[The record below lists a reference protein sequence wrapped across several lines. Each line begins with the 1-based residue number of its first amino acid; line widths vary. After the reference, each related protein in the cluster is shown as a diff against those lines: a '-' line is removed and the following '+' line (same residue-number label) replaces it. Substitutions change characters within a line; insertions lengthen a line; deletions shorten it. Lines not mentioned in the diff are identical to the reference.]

1 MDRKIHKRFADNRKI
16 RNKEIDEAKTLL
28 SEHKNVLVESGLY
41 DDATRT
47 IEKMQK
53 TILKASN

>member
-1 MDRKIHKRFADNRKI
+1 MVEALAK
-16 RNKEIDEAKTLL
+16 NKEIDEAKSLL
-28 SEHKNVLVESGLY
+28 SEHENVLFESGLY
-41 DDATRT
+41 DDALKT